1 MVALL
6 AESKRR
12 ERHDDQASRPDA
24 VLDHVSRTQPA
35 SSIIKDNIAK
45 SAMYGGAIAS
55 RGPRYCP
62 SVEDKIVKFPD
73 AERHQ
78 LFLEPEGHD
87 TSELYV
93 NGLSTSLPAPVQL
106 EILRSVRRSFETRE

>member
-1 MVALL
+1 
-6 AESKRR
+6 
-12 ERHDDQASRPDA
+12 
-24 VLDHVSRTQPA
+24 
-35 SSIIKDNIAK
+35 
-45 SAMYGGAIAS
+45 MYGGAIAS

-62 SVEDKIVKFPD
+62 SVEDKIVKFPA

-93 NGLSTSLPAPVQL
+93 NGLVDVAAGAGAGGDPAHACPD
-106 EILRSVRRSFETRE
+106 SSARE